1 MTKYGCHRLEEP
13 TENELSTQREN
24 LFSGQVQPRFI
35 EETARILELIYQRY
49 FDVRKLPIQRL
60 PDNFK
65 SLGPSKVRIYYSL
78 SKLPFIF
85 APITCHA
92 LPSWLIS
99 TALES
104 TTTQSRLHITTPRYQ
119 TFTTPRVKLPLDLV
133 DQTRLGPIKV
143 HPVDFNNKN

>member
-65 SLGPSKVRIYYSL
+65 SLGPSKVRYYYSL
-78 SKLPFIF
+78 SNCRLF
-85 APITCHA
+85 
-92 LPSWLIS
+92 LRPSRDTLIS

-104 TTTQSRLHITTPRYQ
+104 TTTKSRLHITTPRYQ

-143 HPVDFNNKN
+143 HPVGFNNNS